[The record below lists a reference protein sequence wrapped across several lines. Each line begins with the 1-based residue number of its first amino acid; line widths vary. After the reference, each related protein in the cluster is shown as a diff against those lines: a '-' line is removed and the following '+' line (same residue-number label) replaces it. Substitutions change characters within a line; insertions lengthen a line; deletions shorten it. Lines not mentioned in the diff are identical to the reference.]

1 MEEKRPEKEE
11 RVVSPSLIRP
21 WPDEKFKYYP
31 KFDLGIGAEWMG
43 TSMGTADNIDVG
55 VDDMTSLLDFG
66 FEVDLSVD
74 MSVFDS
80 CLDSEESTVDC
91 FNITTIDSA

>member
-55 VDDMTSLLDFG
+55 VDDS
-66 FEVDLSVD
+66 
-74 MSVFDS
+74 
-80 CLDSEESTVDC
+80 
-91 FNITTIDSA
+91 